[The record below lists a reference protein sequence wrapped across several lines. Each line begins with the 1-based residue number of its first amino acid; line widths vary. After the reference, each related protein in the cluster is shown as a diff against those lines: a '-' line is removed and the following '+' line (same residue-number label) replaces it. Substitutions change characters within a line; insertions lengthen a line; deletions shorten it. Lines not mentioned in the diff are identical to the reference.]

1 MADIQDLQK
10 LFDQIKQGLNLDE
23 LKEFNDLIKKVE
35 SSLAGFGGSPIE
47 ALEKLQNSVDA
58 AAAKTKKLADETERA
73 KKVSGDFD
81 SALQKTIKTFTG
93 ITENSDTLLGSFI
106 NLAKEEKGL
115 EGAFKQLG
123 DAVKK
128 TITPFNIATSSIAKL
143 AEGSVTLA
151 LANDKAIAS
160 FNGATGAGGR
170 FNKQILALE
179 KSNRRF
185 GIGAAEAG
193 AALQNLI
200 GGLSGFGLMAD
211 ETQTALAD
219 EVAELSKLGVAA
231 SDTTG
236 VFQSATKTFGMTTDA
251 AMDLTQ
257 EAEALAQELG
267 ISLGQAVGDL
277 NKALPQLAVLAGD
290 EVEGAFK
297 RLSEQAQETG
307 LSIDELTSIADRF
320 MTFEQAGKAASSLNA
335 VLGTQMFDTMGLL
348 EAQLE
353 GPQAF
358 IDTFREQLQGSVGD
372 FDSLTVFQKQAIANA
387 AGLSVVEVR
396 NLMNAE
402 ALTDEQQEQ
411 ARTREENL
419 KTAMSLMDELRHVAT
434 QLTVSLA
441 GPIKGIT
448 IMLDGIG
455 RFLGFLGQIPGAFG
469 AIAQII
475 AITTIPA
482 LIKMGVQF
490 VAQKTGLSMVHSYI
504 MRNVRAMDQYIARQ
518 RQAAQ
523 GGGGGFVP
531 LGGGGAP
538 YRPGMGPTG
547 PTTPAPGGGPGID
560 PSAGAGAAFISKK
573 DAFKGGL
580 KAGGLLG
587 AGSAI
592 MEIAAG
598 GDKTEAVGGG
608 VGSAIGTGIGATLG
622 AIGGP
627 LGIAAGGFLGGML
640 GSMGGRFLGGLLPF
654 AEGTPDGTVT
664 PKGPII
670 VGEKGPEV
678 LMQGGGNKV
687 LSNEQLADGLTG
699 GGGNQAVVAAI
710 NNLSTKMDSLMQ
722 RLGAPGD
729 FVLTVNRREFA
740 RLTNEHFGAPGSSP
754 VSGVT

>member
-1 MADIQDLQK
+1 MADITAE
-10 LFDQIKQGLNLDE
+10 GLKEFLDE
-23 LKEFNDLIKKVE
+23 LSRVTDDPKIQALAPAVQTIRDALKELEGSGTLTKDEMKEVVKAMQKVGE
-35 SSLAGFGGSPIE
+35 
-47 ALEKLQNSVDA
+47 
-58 AAAKTKKLADETERA
+58 TADEITEPLDR
-73 KKVSGDFD
+73 FD
-81 SALQKTIKTFTG
+81 RQLKRTIQTFTG
-93 ITENSDTLLGSFI
+93 ITEKSDTLLGSFFE
-106 NLAKEEKGL
+106 LAKEEKGL
-115 EGAFKQLG
+115 EKGFKQLG
-123 DAVKK
+123 DTVKK
-128 TITPFNIATSSIAKL
+128 TITPFNVATSSIQKL

-185 GIGAAEAG
+185 GIGAAEA
-193 AALQNLI
+193 ASSLQSLI

-211 ETQTALAD
+211 KTQTALAD

-251 AMDLTQ
+251 AMDLNQ

-358 IDTFREQLQGSVGD
+358 IDTFRDQLQGSVGD

-448 IMLDGIG
+448 FMLDGIG
-455 RFLGFLGQIPGAFG
+455 RFLGILGKIPGGFG

-490 VAQKTGLSMVHSYI
+490 VAQITGLTRVHGFI

-547 PTTPAPGGGPGID
+547 PTTPAPGGGSGLG
-560 PSAGAGAAFISKK
+560 SHAAGGTMAALSKG

-580 KAGGLLG
+580 KAGGLLSI
-587 AGSAI
+587 GSAA

-598 GDKTEAVGGG
+598 GDK
-608 VGSAIGTGIGATLG
+608 SK
-622 AIGGP
+622 AIGGAAGGT
-627 LGIAAGGFLGGML
+627 LGTGLGAALGTMLLPGIGTAIGGFLGGAL
-640 GSMGGRFLGGLLPF
+640 GSSIGRMF
-654 AEGTPDGTVT
+654 ADGTPDGTVT
-664 PKGPII
+664 PKGPIV

-678 LMQGGGNKV
+678 LMQNGGNKV

-754 VSGVT
+754 VSGVG

>member
-1 MADIQDLQK
+1 MASLEELEELQRRIDRLK
-10 LFDQIKQGLNLDE
+10 QSFKDTDVLEEYSGALRDLFDVLENQGVEEASAAFEE
-23 LKEFNDLIKKVE
+23 LAETM
-35 SSLAGFGGSPIE
+35 SRSLSATDSF
-47 ALEKLQNSVDA
+47 
-58 AAAKTKKLADETERA
+58 ERQL
-73 KKVSGDFD
+73 K
-81 SALQKTIKTFTG
+81 KTIQTFTG
-93 ITENSDTLLGSFI
+93 ITDSSNTLIGSFF
-106 NLAKEEKGL
+106 NLAKEEEGL
-115 EGAFKQLG
+115 EKGFKKLG
-123 DAVKK
+123 DTVKK
-128 TITPFNIATSSIAKL
+128 TITPFNIATSSIQKL
-143 AEGSVTLA
+143 VEASVTLS

-170 FNKQILALE
+170 FNQQILALE

-185 GIGAAEAG
+185 GIGAGEAG

-211 ETQTALAD
+211 ETQTVLAD
-219 EVAELSKLGVAA
+219 EVAELNKLGVSG
-231 SDTTG
+231 SDTVG
-236 VFQSATKTFGMTTDA
+236 IFQSVTRTFGMTTDA

-257 EAEALAQELG
+257 EAEALAQDLG

-307 LSIDELTSIADRF
+307 LSIDNLTSIADRF
-320 MTFEQAGKAASSLNA
+320 MTFDQAGQAASNLNA
-335 VLGTQMFDTMGLL
+335 VLGTQMFDTMSLL
-348 EAQLE
+348 EAQLD

-358 IDTFREQLQGSVGD
+358 IDTFRDQLQGSVGD

-411 ARTREENL
+411 AKTREENL
-419 KTAMSLMDELRHVAT
+419 KAAMSLFDELQAVAL

-441 GPIKGIT
+441 PVISGLKT
-448 IMLDGIG
+448 ILDVVG
-455 RFLGFLGQIPGAFG
+455 RILGFIGQIPYGFG

-475 AITTIPA
+475 AITVIPS
-482 LIKMGVQF
+482 LIKMGAQF
-490 VAQKTGLSMVHSYI
+490 IAQVTGLSRVHASI
-504 MRNVRAMDQYIARQ
+504 MKNVRAMDQFIARQ
-518 RQAAQ
+518 RQAGIYANQPMQ
-523 GGGGGFVP
+523 GPALPPGGVP
-531 LGGGGAP
+531 GAP
-538 YRPGMGPTG
+538 AGSGGM
-547 PTTPAPGGGPGID
+547 
-560 PSAGAGAAFISKK
+560 FSK
-573 DAFKGGL
+573 FS
-580 KAGGLLG
+580 KAGLG
-587 AGSAI
+587 AGI
-592 MEIAAG
+592 GLGLAG
-598 GDKTEAVGGG
+598 M
-608 VGSAIGTGIGATLG
+608 GADALG
-622 AIGGP
+622 AP
-627 LGIAAGGFLGGML
+627 EEVGGFLKGAGTGASIGAMFGPYGAIAGGVI
-640 GSMGGRFLGGLLPF
+640 GGIAGLF
-654 AEGTPDGTVT
+654 ADGTPDGTVT
-664 PKGPII
+664 PKGPIV

-678 LMQGGGNKV
+678 LMQNGGNKV
-687 LSNEQLADGLTG
+687 LSNEQLADGLAG

>member
-1 MADIQDLQK
+1 
-10 LFDQIKQGLNLDE
+10 
-23 LKEFNDLIKKVE
+23 
-35 SSLAGFGGSPIE
+35 
-47 ALEKLQNSVDA
+47 
-58 AAAKTKKLADETERA
+58 
-73 KKVSGDFD
+73 
-81 SALQKTIKTFTG
+81 
-93 ITENSDTLLGSFI
+93 
-106 NLAKEEKGL
+106 
-115 EGAFKQLG
+115 
-123 DAVKK
+123 
-128 TITPFNIATSSIAKL
+128 
-143 AEGSVTLA
+143 
-151 LANDKAIAS
+151 
-160 FNGATGAGGR
+160 
-170 FNKQILALE
+170 
-179 KSNRRF
+179 
-185 GIGAAEAG
+185 
-193 AALQNLI
+193 
-200 GGLSGFGLMAD
+200 
-211 ETQTALAD
+211 
-219 EVAELSKLGVAA
+219 
-231 SDTTG
+231 
-236 VFQSATKTFGMTTDA
+236 
-251 AMDLTQ
+251 
-257 EAEALAQELG
+257 
-267 ISLGQAVGDL
+267 
-277 NKALPQLAVLAGD
+277 
-290 EVEGAFK
+290 
-297 RLSEQAQETG
+297 
-307 LSIDELTSIADRF
+307 
-320 MTFEQAGKAASSLNA
+320 
-335 VLGTQMFDTMGLL
+335 MFDTMGLL

-411 ARTREENL
+411 AKTRQENL
-419 KTAMSLMDELRHVAT
+419 KAAMSLMDELKHVAT

-448 IMLDGIG
+448 TMLDYLGM
-455 RFLGFLGQIPGAFG
+455 FLGFLGKIPGAFG

-490 VAQKTGLSMVHSYI
+490 LAQKTGLSMVHNFI

-547 PTTPAPGGGPGID
+547 PTTPAPGGGPGLGTH
-560 PSAGAGAAFISKK
+560 ALGGTMAAMSKK

-580 KAGGLLG
+580 KFGGTLSV
-587 AGSAI
+587 GSAA

-598 GDKTEAVGGG
+598 GDKTEAIGGAAG
-608 VGSAIGTGIGATLG
+608 GTLGTGIGAALGTLLLG
-622 AIGGP
+622 PGFGTAI
-627 LGIAAGGFLGGML
+627 GGFLGGAFGSMGGRFL
-640 GSMGGRFLGGLLPF
+640 VGSMGGRFLGGLLPF

-687 LSNEQLADGLTG
+687 LSNEQLADGLAG

-710 NNLSTKMDSLMQ
+710 NNLSTKMDALMQ

-729 FVLTVNRREFA
+729 FVLTVN
-740 RLTNEHFGAPGSSP
+740 GAPGSSP
-754 VSGVT
+754 VSGVG

>member
-1 MADIQDLQK
+1 MADRLTFEQLKKQLEELQKEFGDTTVIGDFAKEIQDLNK
-10 LFDQIKQGLNLDE
+10 AFEDMSASAKAFGSETLTKRLSD
-23 LKEFNDLIKKVE
+23 LKDRM
-35 SSLAGFGGSPIE
+35 SE
-47 ALEKLQNSVDA
+47 ALGPTEQFDRQLRRTIQTLTGVTEK
-58 AAAKTKKLADETERA
+58 
-73 KKVSGDFD
+73 
-81 SALQKTIKTFTG
+81 
-93 ITENSDTLLGSFI
+93 SDTLIGSFF
-106 NLAKEEKGL
+106 NLLDQTDGSTK
-115 EGAFKQLG
+115 AFKQLG
-123 DAVKK
+123 DTAKK
-128 TITPFNIATSSIAKL
+128 TLNPLNVLRSSVQKL

-151 LANDKAIAS
+151 LANDKAMAS

-170 FNKQILALE
+170 FNQQILALE

-185 GIGAAEAG
+185 GIGAAEA
-193 AALQNLI
+193 ASSLQSLI

-211 ETQTALAD
+211 KTQTALAD

-231 SDTTG
+231 SDTVG

-251 AMDLTQ
+251 AMDLNQ

-267 ISLGQAVGDL
+267 ISLAQAVGDL

-307 LSIDELTSIADRF
+307 LSIDQLTSIADRF
-320 MTFEQAGKAASSLNA
+320 MTFEQAGKAASNLNA

-419 KTAMSLMDELRHVAT
+419 KTAMSLMDELKHVAT

-448 IMLDGIG
+448 TMLDYLG
-455 RFLGFLGQIPGAFG
+455 RFLGFLGQIPFGLG

-475 AITTIPA
+475 TLTIIPS
-482 LIKMGVQF
+482 LIKMGVQGS
-490 VAQKTGLSMVHSYI
+490 ARLLMENRITMEIRRQTMALREQMMV
-504 MRNVRAMDQYIARQ
+504 RRG
-518 RQAAQ
+518 Q
-523 GGGGGFVP
+523 GYFGPGGDLMPGPSPAPAPGSGGGFMASKGARVAGGA
-531 LGGGGAP
+531 LGGLGLASVVADEGQGFSVGGVLGGAASGAMLGQALIP
-538 YRPGMGPTG
+538 IPGV
-547 PTTPAPGGGPGID
+547 
-560 PSAGAGAAFISKK
+560 GAAV
-573 DAFKGGL
+573 G
-580 KAGGLLG
+580 
-587 AGSAI
+587 
-592 MEIAAG
+592 
-598 GDKTEAVGGG
+598 AVGG
-608 VGSAIGTGIGATLG
+608 A
-622 AIGGP
+622 
-627 LGIAAGGFLGGML
+627 
-640 GSMGGRFLGGLLPF
+640 LLSFF
-654 AEGTPDGTVT
+654 ADGTPDGAVT
-664 PKGPII
+664 PKGPIV

-687 LSNEQLADGLTG
+687 LSNEQLAEGLAG
-699 GGGNQAVVAAI
+699 SGGNQAVVAAI
-710 NNLSTKMDSLMQ
+710 NNLSTKMDALMQ

-754 VSGVT
+754 ISGVG